1 MRRLIAILLT
11 GCLAFQT
18 WAAAAVPASAGSK
31 TGKTAIES
39 SENSNRESVS
49 QTESGLEVEIRS
61 SRLFPFQ
68 GKATIQIRGGEVEES
83 KELHFGGSDAV
94 SETQR
99 FDVPHGD
106 YTVTIKS
113 DKFADYK
120 QKVQVSKGWVSKL
133 QVWAAR
139 YENGRGASPG
149 WIRQGDI
156 NGDGVIDQKD
166 TELMLSAVREDPKK
180 SDTDL
185 NQDGYTDLVDLQ
197 NMVQGIDETQESNI
211 EKLALLRKVQAVG
224 GTTVEGS
231 MEAFLSRSEGIVL
244 KPSDASAAISASNPV
259 ALEFTLAEDGAQ
271 DTADIPKI
279 QGIAIHAPMK
289 AEEGEDVSSE
299 IVDGEAQVV
308 AVDEKGN
315 EQELTIPLAS
325 ESKRSMSL
333 KAYSADPKVHMDAD
347 GSLVLDFGN
356 QIAVKRV
363 TIKITGTRKTEPL
376 VNLAKVEFV
385 NNMEDRIAP
394 PQLDIP
400 TLNAPVSDNMAL
412 TVTWSAQT
420 NITGYEVY
428 VSGPVKGQT
437 ENETQIIRVSDTLH
451 TISGIN
457 DKELINYEKYKIK
470 VRSVNGDWK
479 SPWSNEQTG
488 IPKPQK
494 LPAPPD
500 YVKAEGGYRSISV
513 SWKDMEDAAGYMVY
527 YKKSTDTEFVP
538 VVKDFQPV
546 QAGTGKLEDARYV
559 ISGLEDNVEYSVYV
573 ISWNELGWGKASL
586 VSSAVTKD
594 DGPPQLPTYKLL
606 NTSKGEG
613 VLSDHIVK
621 ATIGGSGGAKMVS
634 SPLDTSAGSALG
646 LVDNNFGSYWIK
658 SDWDDGVAYPSL
670 GKGMI
675 ITLDD
680 DYPMNYMTF
689 AAADQKTSVDVVR
702 IGYWNKENPDKEQ
715 IVNARLIH
723 KKDENNNPYY
733 IVKFDGAIT
742 ANKIHMCLGRSWGGS
757 GDLMVGEI
765 HFHKYDS
772 LEDDIMKLYEDEMHT
787 TLRKDVTEAV
797 IAALEE
803 RLNTIDEESG
813 EKHPLFQ
820 ELTLEIKTAREI
832 LNSKLDPSLEV
843 ENRITGQK
851 DKHLGFSGLNPWQPL
866 GKVAYAGE
874 TLLVYVGHNTK
885 RTGDSTNLQLI
896 VTQHHAE
903 ANSLAKGINLKIGRN
918 EITVPQLTSNTFER
932 GGQLYIA
939 YTGNNSSDQ
948 YAVRISGG
956 SSIPVLSVYGKTGS
970 ERTEAISAYV
980 KQLESYVNTIQPGH
994 DEKHTGTKNVD
1005 YDYDVTNCILNATDI
1020 MMKDMMYSVPATQV
1034 WAAIKN
1040 AQDKTEKLDH
1050 SLKAMEDTM
1059 TLFYQHKGLSDDA
1072 GTKRGNNA
1080 LPAQHLNIRYM
1091 RMFAGAFMYASG
1103 NHIGVEWGS
1112 TTLAGGP
1119 NDWSGFGWGVAH
1131 EIGHNINQ
1139 GTYAVAEITN
1149 NYFAQL
1155 LTKTPGKTRFQYPKV
1170 YEKVTSGTIGRS
1182 SNVSTQLALYWQ
1194 LHLAFD
1200 NHTDDRHIFENY
1212 EEQFN
1217 NLFFARVDT
1226 YSRNPDKAPQSGL
1239 SLKGGT
1245 DQNLM
1250 RLACAA
1256 ANKNILPFFQRW
1268 GMVPDEETKAYAQKY
1283 GEAETKALYY
1293 VNDDARDYRAAHTG
1307 EEGTILNQDVVTAT
1321 VAAKSNQ
1328 VEVTIAT
1335 EQNKDLILGYEILR
1349 SMTSN
1354 GKEEKKV
1361 VGFQPI
1367 DTAQNTVY
1375 VDSISSINNRVMEY
1389 EVRAVDKYLNYSNSV
1404 QAGSVK
1410 IQTDG
1415 VLDKTEWTVETT
1427 MTSEDDVAI
1436 DSDIE
1441 DPDSGY
1447 HAEDPGSIG
1456 EKKVHS
1462 IDRILDQDRTEAGTY
1477 HGISEG
1483 NAVITIDMHKTEQV
1497 TALKYQGDALTGMTI
1512 EVSPDGSAWTVVKEG
1527 YTGLS
1532 GTGEQTVW
1540 FDSVKEDS
1548 RDSWI
1553 GTYDARYVKM
1563 TIPQSGEIAIQ
1574 EIEICGPSGDNLE
1587 FMEAEENTPAVG
1599 VLTADYKYGSQDS
1612 DVIKKGSLIFTGTY
1626 KGNPAYNVVVL
1637 YDTEGNVIGAKEDAV
1652 QAGQVI
1658 FAEVPEQGNLG
1669 ETSNGTWVYYVEPG
1683 QWDAASLQKIKGVR
1697 GELYRVDDALTLE
1710 GERIVSDTQVIQ
1722 LPDSLPDITLTGS
1735 KYGS

>member
-39 SENSNRESVS
+39 SENSNRESVP

-83 KELHFGGSDAV
+83 KELHFGGSDAA

-99 FDVPHGD
+99 FDVPQGD

-120 QKVQVSKGWVSKL
+120 QKVQVSKGWVSKI

-231 MEAFLSRSEGIVL
+231 MESFLSRSEGIVL

-259 ALEFTLAEDGAQ
+259 TLEFTLAEDGAQ

-289 AEEGEDVSSE
+289 VEEGEDVSSE

-315 EQELTIPLAS
+315 EQELTLPLAS

-347 GSLVLDFGN
+347 GSLILDFGT

-437 ENETQIIRVSDTLH
+437 ENETQIVRVSDTVH

-457 DKELINYEKYKIK
+457 DKKLINYEKYKIK

-513 SWKDMEDAAGYMVY
+513 SWKDMDDADGYMVY
-527 YKKSTDTEFVP
+527 YKKSTDTEFKP
-538 VVKDFQPV
+538 VVEDFQPV
-546 QAGTGKLEDARYV
+546 QAGTGKLKDAHYV

-613 VLSDHIVK
+613 VLSDHIVN

-715 IVNARLIH
+715 IVNARLIQ

-772 LEDDIMKLYEDEMHT
+772 LEDDIMRLYEDEMHT
-787 TLRKDVTEAV
+787 TLRKDVTEAT

-803 RLNTIDEESG
+803 RLNTIDAESG

-843 ENRITGQK
+843 DNKITSQK

-866 GKVAYAGE
+866 GKTAYAGE

-932 GGQLYIA
+932 GGQLYVA

-948 YAVRISGG
+948 YAIRISGG
-956 SSIPVLSVYGKTGS
+956 SSIPVLNVYGKTGS
-970 ERTEAISAYV
+970 ERTEAIRAYV

-994 DEKHTGTKNVD
+994 EEKHTGTKNVD

-1200 NHTDDRHIFENY
+1200 NHTDDRHIFDDY

-1354 GKEEKKV
+1354 GKKEKKV

-1512 EVSPDGSAWTVVKEG
+1512 EVSQDGTAWTAVKEG
-1527 YTGLS
+1527 YAGLS

-1540 FDSVKEDS
+1540 FDSVKEDL

-1553 GTYDARYVKM
+1553 GTYDARYVRM

-1587 FMEAEENTPAVG
+1587 FMKAEENTPAVG
-1599 VLTADYKYGSQDS
+1599 VLTEDYKYGNQDS

-1658 FAEVPEQGNLG
+1658 FADVPEQGNLG

-1710 GERIVSDTQVIQ
+1710 GERIVSDTQMIQ

-1735 KYGS
+1735 EYGS